1 MKRQQES
8 GQGMVLYWA
17 HQRVI
22 TILRKKIF
30 KYIKMV
36 DFGNLNK
43 DFGVGL
49 KLDNFTLHRNQEQMS
64 QESNPRTFDNE
75 GILAQTFPGNKVSS
89 PINYTL
95 VLLL

>member
-1 MKRQQES
+1 
-8 GQGMVLYWA
+8 MVLYWA

-30 KYIKMV
+30 KYLKMV
-36 DFGNLNK
+36 YFGNLN
-43 DFGVGL
+43 FGVGL

-95 VLLL
+95 VLLLSLFSL